1 MKQRCFGQESKN
13 IKQRYE
19 EEEEIDDTHE
29 PNHDTQIKSLECR
42 GIGLL
47 NFEVKIEIMEKWVWV
62 LRGGF
67 VDGSS
72 RRGKH

>member
-1 MKQRCFGQESKN
+1 MIPRSKV
-13 IKQRYE
+13 
-19 EEEEIDDTHE
+19 
-29 PNHDTQIKSLECR
+29 LER
-42 GIGLL
+42 RRIGLL